1 MTEPNVLLDALIEEA
16 GFSNSGFAARVNEYG
31 RRHGVDLRYDHASVA
46 RWVRDH
52 AVPRGEVPEI
62 ICEILSSRLGRAI
75 TLASAGLDRS
85 TVSRLGTSSLT
96 QAIDR
101 AVAFWRSDAQ
111 GIRSQADK
119 PVLGGAD
126 AIAPIFEW
134 ENPPDDYDVSRRHG
148 HRIVTIT
155 DVQLVRE
162 ARGRYEEMYRR
173 VGGIPVRQRA
183 VEFLNSRVAPLLR
196 DSYDDV
202 TGRLLMRAAG
212 GLVAIAGICMYDA
225 DRQGTAQRYLFDAL
239 RLAKASGDRGFGGY
253 IVALLANQS
262 MCLGRH
268 RQVIQY
274 AETALRGARAS
285 LSPALVSDLCTLQ
298 AKAYARLGH
307 RAECHEH
314 MRRAEQMAGR
324 IQISLEPPETG
335 YVQPGLAELQH
346 AEALRQLGDLAPAQ
360 AYAREALNAAERCHL
375 RSQVHRYAT
384 LAVILAERGEAEES
398 TAVATKMLDKARGME
413 SRRVRDRVMVVSKAI
428 QAQGD
433 SMAAREFTE
442 RARDQF
448 SVPL

>member
-1 MTEPNVLLDALIEEA
+1 MTEPNVLLDALIEAA
-16 GFSNSGFAARVNEYG
+16 GFSHSGFAARVNEHG

-52 AVPRGEVPEI
+52 AVPRGDVPEI
-62 ICEILSSRLGRAI
+62 ICEILSSRLGRAV

-85 TVSRLGTSSLT
+85 TANRLASPSLA
-96 QAIDR
+96 QAVDR
-101 AVAFWRSDAQ
+101 AVASWRSDA
-111 GIRSQADK
+111 RSVRFQPDK

-126 AIAPIFEW
+126 AIAPVFEW
-134 ENPPDDYDVSRRHG
+134 ENPPDDYDVSSQHG
-148 HRIVTIT
+148 NRVVTIA
-155 DVQLVRE
+155 DVQMVHE

-196 DSYDDV
+196 DSYDDP
-202 TGRLLMRAAG
+202 TGRMLMRAAG
-212 GLVAIAGICMYDA
+212 SLVAIAGICMYDA
-225 DRQGTAQRYLFDAL
+225 DRQGTAQRYFFDAL
-239 RLAKASGDRGFGGY
+239 RLAKASCDCGFGGY

-274 AETALRGARAS
+274 AETALRGARAG

-307 RAECHEH
+307 RAECHEQ

-324 IQISLEPPETG
+324 IRVSQEPPETG

-360 AYAREALNAAERCHL
+360 AYAREALSAAELCHL

-398 TAVATKMLDKARGME
+398 TAVATTMLDKARGME
-413 SRRVRDRVMVVSKAI
+413 SRRVRDRVLTVSRAI

-433 SMAAREFTE
+433 SMAAREFSE
-442 RARDQF
+442 RVSYQF